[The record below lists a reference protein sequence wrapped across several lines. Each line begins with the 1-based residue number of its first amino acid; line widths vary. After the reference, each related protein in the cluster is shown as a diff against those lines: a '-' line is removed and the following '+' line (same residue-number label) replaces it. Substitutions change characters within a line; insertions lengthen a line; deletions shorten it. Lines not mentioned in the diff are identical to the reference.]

1 MRWLREDHDMPKRYM
16 SRHSTV
22 VRDAP
27 VDFTATADRLPI
39 AGDAGRPLGEAWTFA
54 YVRDAAEVERPVLFL
69 FNGGP
74 GCSSV
79 WLHLGGLGPWRAA
92 VPGDL
97 DAAPVARDTLA
108 VSPDALID
116 TADLVFVD
124 PIDTGFGRL
133 ADGVDPAAISGAE
146 RDAAITAQIVR
157 SWLERHHRL
166 ESPVHLLG
174 ESYGTIRA
182 ALTATALLT
191 AEEPVVVSGVAML
204 GQCVNAQETTQR
216 PGNPAGFVAAL
227 PLLAAAAWYHG
238 KGAHG
243 ALALDEVVRRA
254 HAFAVG
260 DYAAALLGG
269 AMPDAVVERLA
280 GFTGLGQAE
289 LRARRLRVDTQ
300 EFRTLLLADRGLV
313 LGLTDARY
321 TLPVPA
327 GAGEPQ
333 VDAASVR
340 LDPVFYAAARRL
352 FTEHLGIP
360 RKRRYRIAV
369 AAHER
374 WNYLESAAVSRF
386 GGSAMPSPFAV
397 FDYPAH
403 LAALLRANAGARL
416 FFGTGYFDT
425 LTTVGSLEHLR
436 AQYGL
441 PAARLSEGRYPAG
454 HMMYTDPAGLAALSA
469 DLRAF
474 IGGGAA

>member
-1 MRWLREDHDMPKRYM
+1 MPKHYT
-16 SRHSTV
+16 SRHSAV
-22 VRDAP
+22 IGDVSI
-27 VDFTATADRLPI
+27 DFTAE
-39 AGDAGRPLGEAWTFA
+39 AGRVSIADESGRTLGDAWTFA
-54 YVRDAAEVERPVLFL
+54 YVRDGGEAERPVLFL

-74 GCSSV
+74 GCSSI

-92 VPGDL
+92 VPREL

-108 VSPDALID
+108 PSPDALID
-116 TADLVFVD
+116 TADLVFID

-133 ADGVDPAAISGAE
+133 ADGVEPAAISSVD

-157 SWLERHHRL
+157 SWLERHNRL
-166 ESPVHLLG
+166 ESPVYLLG
-174 ESYGTIRA
+174 ESYGTTRA

-191 AEEPVVVSGVAML
+191 AEEPVAVSGVAML

-216 PGNPAGFVAAL
+216 PGNPVGFIAAL
-227 PLLAAAAWYHG
+227 PLLAATAWYHG
-238 KGAHG
+238 KSAYG

-254 HAFAVG
+254 HAFAV
-260 DYAAALLGG
+260 DEYAAALLTGE
-269 AMPDAVVERLA
+269 MPDPVVERLA
-280 GFTGLGQAE
+280 GFTGLGAVE
-289 LRARRLRVDTQ
+289 LRARRLRVDK
-300 EFRTLLLADRGLV
+300 EEYRRLLLADRGLV
-313 LGLTDARY
+313 VGLTDARY
-321 TLPVPA
+321 TLPAPAA
-327 GAGEPQ
+327 GAGGPH

-360 RKRRYRIAV
+360 RKRRYRVAV

-374 WNYLESAAVSRF
+374 WNYLEDAAVARF
-386 GGSAMPSPFAV
+386 GGSAMPSPFAL

-425 LTTVGSLEHLR
+425 LTTVGSLEHLLS
-436 AQYGL
+436 QYGL
-441 PAARLSEGRYPAG
+441 PAARLREGRYPAG
-454 HMMYTDPAGLAALSA
+454 HMMYTDPHSSAALSA

-474 IGGGAA
+474 VREGTA

>member
-1 MRWLREDHDMPKRYM
+1 MRWLREDHDMPQHYT
-16 SRHSTV
+16 SRHSAV
-22 VRDAP
+22 IRDASI
-27 VDFTATADRLPI
+27 DFTAE
-39 AGDAGRPLGEAWTFA
+39 AGRVSISDESGRTLGDAWTFA
-54 YVRDAAEVERPVLFL
+54 YIRDEAEVERPVLFL

-74 GCSSV
+74 GCSSL

-92 VPGDL
+92 VPREL
-97 DAAPVARDTLA
+97 DAAPVVRDTLEP
-108 VSPDALID
+108 SPDALVD

-133 ADGVDPAAISGAE
+133 ADGVEPAAISSVD
-146 RDAAITAQIVR
+146 RDAGITAQIVR
-157 SWLERHHRL
+157 SWLERHNRL
-166 ESPVHLLG
+166 ESPVYLLG

-191 AEEPVVVSGVAML
+191 ADEPVAVSGVAML

-216 PGNPAGFVAAL
+216 PGNPVGFIAAL
-227 PLLAAAAWYHG
+227 PLLAATAWYHG
-238 KGAHG
+238 KSAHG
-243 ALALDEVVRRA
+243 ALTLDEVVRRA
-254 HAFAVG
+254 HAFAV
-260 DYAAALLGG
+260 DEYAAALLTGE
-269 AMPDAVVERLA
+269 MPGPVVERLA
-280 GFTGLGQAE
+280 GFTGLGAEE
-289 LRARRLRVDTQ
+289 LRARRLRVDKE

-321 TLPVPA
+321 TLPAPA
-327 GAGEPQ
+327 GAGEPH

-360 RKRRYRIAV
+360 RKRRYRVAV

-374 WNYLESAAVSRF
+374 WNYLENAAVGRF
-386 GGSAMPSPFAV
+386 GGSAMPSPFAM

-436 AQYGL
+436 SQYGL
-441 PAARLSEGRYPAG
+441 PAARLREGRYPAG
-454 HMMYTDPAGLAALSA
+454 HMMYTDPHSLAALSD

-474 IGGGAA
+474 VREGTA